1 MKTNVIQLEVHDDV
15 ISIKDKMAWQSCQR
29 MILVWPK
36 HGKILHN
43 ELEMVLLNREAKSL
57 GAELALVTHHPV
69 VREWALD
76 SNLPLFASISA
87 AEKGAWKIDAQGS
100 LANKVPKGVEAIR
113 SIRAKLP
120 HVGSK
125 EPINPLINGLAVLL
139 SVMAVIALLVFLL
152 PQAEVIYTPATTQQA
167 VEIRIKASEVFSGI
181 NPSGNIPAKAVFVEV
196 SGEKAMPSTGKVSIS
211 TTKAVGEVVFT
222 NLTSADVT
230 LSAGS
235 LFLAGEQNLVSFSL
249 TEAVVVPAG
258 VNDSA
263 TGKVEALIAG
273 VEGNLAAD
281 STWVLPGGMDG
292 MVSVSN
298 PDEFS
303 GGGGV
308 ETPSPNDEDY
318 ALIERLLLADLM
330 NQGLASFKAE
340 QAEGVELIEP
350 SLILDKILLSEQVN
364 KIGEPAD
371 EAVMRLNVRLKLF
384 TYQQSDIM
392 AIADLAL
399 TANQTDGYVSVN
411 DRLSLN
417 RVGDFRVDDFGQAT
431 WALNASRTLVPEW
444 NVEQTAA
451 ELSGMKVAEAG
462 SYFSSLFAQS
472 SPVVIEMWLA
482 KWPWMPFLSTNIGFV
497 SGAAQ

>member
-76 SNLPLFASISA
+76 SNVPLFASISA
-87 AEKGAWKIDAQGS
+87 AEKGAWKIDGQGS
-100 LANKVPKGVEAIR
+100 LVNKVPKGVDTIR

-120 HVGSK
+120 HVASIK
-125 EPINPLINGLAVLL
+125 PANPLINGLAVLL
-139 SVMAVIALLVFLL
+139 SLMAVIALLVFLL

-167 VEIRIKASEVFSGI
+167 VEIRIKASEVLTGI
-181 NPSGNIPAKAVFVEV
+181 NPSGNIPAKAVFIEV
-196 SGEKAMPSTGKVSIS
+196 SGEKAKPSTGKVSIP

-249 TEAVVVPAG
+249 TEALVVPAR
-258 VNDSA
+258 VNDSV

-318 ALIERLLLADLM
+318 ALLERLLLADLM

-340 QAEGVELIEP
+340 QSEG
-350 SLILDKILLSEQVN
+350 
-364 KIGEPAD
+364 
-371 EAVMRLNVRLKLF
+371 
-384 TYQQSDIM
+384 
-392 AIADLAL
+392 
-399 TANQTDGYVSVN
+399 
-411 DRLSLN
+411 
-417 RVGDFRVDDFGQAT
+417 
-431 WALNASRTLVPEW
+431 
-444 NVEQTAA
+444 
-451 ELSGMKVAEAG
+451 
-462 SYFSSLFAQS
+462 
-472 SPVVIEMWLA
+472 
-482 KWPWMPFLSTNIGFV
+482 
-497 SGAAQ
+497 